1 MNDIN
6 TLFFELIQVAL
17 GMRICL
23 SHTPT
28 ADELGELYAMAMKQ
42 SLGRRLLCLG
52 AAVATA
58 TTRISRDAVSDLD
71 GDGCK
76 DSAAE

>member
-1 MNDIN
+1 MI
-6 TLFFELIQVAL
+6 LILYFELIQVAL

-42 SLGRRLLCLG
+42 SPGRRLLCLG

-58 TTRISRDAVSDLD
+58 MTRTSRDAVSDLD

>member
-23 SHTPT
+23 SHTPS
-28 ADELGELYAMAMKQ
+28 ANEWGKLYAMAKKQ
-42 SLGRRLLCLG
+42 SLVGVCFVGVRKLVEQRQELPEMLYF
-52 AAVATA
+52 T
-58 TTRISRDAVSDLD
+58 
-71 GDGCK
+71 
-76 DSAAE
+76 